1 MVFSLIVLS
10 WRDGTNKVSVRQKCL
25 TGVLRSQ
32 ITATSRRKK
41 RPNQRPASAVGCQP
55 CGQIG
60 WALKVEQGIGQG
72 LELLQR
78 QRLDLGGGG
87 LCEGAA
93 AAV

>member
-41 RPNQRPASAVGCQP
+41 RPNQRPASADSGQP
-55 CGQIG
+55 AGQVG
-60 WALKVEQGIGQG
+60 WALEVEQGIGQG
-72 LELLQR
+72 FQLLQR
-78 QRLDLGGGG
+78 
-87 LCEGAA
+87 
-93 AAV
+93 